1 MIVKVCGVTKG
12 EQFNWLDEHDVDM
25 IGLNFYP
32 ASKRY
37 VGQFLKG
44 MNTVSRTINV
54 GIFVNQDLSY
64 ILETIAEYN
73 LAIVQLHGNESPA
86 FCNEVARHIPIIKAF
101 GIEDDF
107 SFADTEPFLA
117 SADYF
122 LFDTKSATYGG
133 SGKKFNW
140 QKLAEYSFDTP
151 FLLSG
156 GICLNDILA
165 ITNLKHKALA
175 GIDVNSGFEIG
186 PGDKDL
192 KKINTMLKLIESNVS
207 R

>member
-1 MIVKVCGVTKG
+1 MIVKVCGITKG
-12 EQFNWLDEHDVDM
+12 EQFNWLDEHYVDM
-25 IGLNFYP
+25 VGLNFYP

-37 VGQFLKG
+37 VGQFSNG
-44 MNTVSRTINV
+44 MNTVPRTIKV
-54 GIFVNQDLSY
+54 GVFVNQDLSY
-64 ILETIAEYN
+64 ILEKMAEYN
-73 LAIVQLHGNESPA
+73 LAMVQLHGNESPA
-86 FCNEVARHIPIIKAF
+86 FCNEVARHTPIIKAF
-101 GIEDDF
+101 GIDDDF
-107 SFADTEPFLA
+107 SFADTEPYLA

-156 GICLNDILA
+156 GICLDDIPV

-175 GIDVNSGFEIG
+175 GIDVNSGFEIE
-186 PGDKDL
+186 PGYKDL
-192 KKINTMLKLIESNVS
+192 EEINTMLKLIENNVS